1 MFLELL
7 GKKKVTWI
15 CFLLMK
21 ANVQGSEVNKDGR
34 ERGVRVRT
42 TTVRTRSGSR
52 APETDRHAEKPR
64 EVTRTMDSS
73 QRAGTVAALHP
84 PALSAKRTQK
94 QRNLSSN
101 RHPSAQTLGPKLHS
115 PQKATG
121 LLEK

>member
-1 MFLELL
+1 MFLKLL

-21 ANVQGSEVNKDGR
+21 GNVQGSEVNTDGR
-34 ERGVRVRT
+34 ERGVRLRT

-52 APETDRHAEKPR
+52 APETDGHAEKPG
-64 EVTRTMDSS
+64 EVTRTVDSS
-73 QRAGTVAALHP
+73 
-84 PALSAKRTQK
+84 
-94 QRNLSSN
+94 QRNLSSS